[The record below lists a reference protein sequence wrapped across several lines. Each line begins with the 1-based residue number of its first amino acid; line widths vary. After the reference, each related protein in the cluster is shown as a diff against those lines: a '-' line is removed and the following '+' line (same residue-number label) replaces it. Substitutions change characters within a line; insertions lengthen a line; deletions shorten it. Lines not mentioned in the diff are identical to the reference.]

1 MQRKD
6 VNMANPILHF
16 SVEISTSCPFRSIL
30 RGANQKHVSRS
41 CCGQVKSTG
50 SSLPK
55 AERDITLSTFVAQ
68 DIRDRTGRSPR
79 TLWAATFP
87 RCDVG
92 RNQSESPHT
101 SLHHDHGLWLT
112 LQGIF
117 CCKCKPVPLVQRV
130 QLPSARIAQYHLF
143 YHGRWKDLRIR
154 LIPRI
159 TPNHGTFK
167 ELNARFDSNDRTWR

>member
-1 MQRKD
+1 MQIILGICSDK
-6 VNMANPILHF
+6 NMIENERLIRPLHF
-16 SVEISTSCPFRSIL
+16 KL
-30 RGANQKHVSRS
+30 RLKIRPTAKAPASESR
-41 CCGQVKSTG
+41 
-50 SSLPK
+50 L
-55 AERDITLSTFVAQ
+55 
-68 DIRDRTGRSPR
+68 TGRSPR